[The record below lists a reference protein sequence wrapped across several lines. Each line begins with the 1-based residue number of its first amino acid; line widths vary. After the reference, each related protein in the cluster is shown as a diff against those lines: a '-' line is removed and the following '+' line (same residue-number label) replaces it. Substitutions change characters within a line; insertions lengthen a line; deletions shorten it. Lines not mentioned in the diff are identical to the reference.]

1 MDQIPLIFAVGW
13 LELIGTIAFVLFAI
27 GRALLDL
34 KKKPEPQPRGPRPR
48 GAAPAGQQPPRTLED
63 KLRNEV
69 EQFLRQVQGEEP
81 RPAQPKK
88 PVVVVQKPATIAPPR
103 ETRRESLQEHVARNI
118 STADVTQHMATLG
131 AEVGQ
136 ADEKMEA
143 HLIEKFQHQVG
154 ALEHRQKRPER
165 QVKQNTA
172 AAEFAKLL
180 RSPNGM
186 RQVII
191 ASEILRRPEI

>member
-1 MDQIPLIFAVGW
+1 MDQIPLIFAAGW
-13 LELIGTIAFVLFAI
+13 FELIGTIAFVLFAI

-34 KKKPEPQPRGPRPR
+34 KKKPEPPPRIPKPR
-48 GAAPAGQQPPRTLED
+48 GAAQAGQKPRGLED
-63 KLRNEV
+63 KLRTEV

-81 RPAQPKK
+81 RPIQPKK
-88 PVVVVQKPATIAPPR
+88 PVVVVQKPVTIAPAQV
-103 ETRRESLQEHVARNI
+103 TRHESFQERVTRNT

-143 HLIEKFQHQVG
+143 HLLEKFQHQIG

-172 AAEFAKLL
+172 AAEFAQLL

-191 ASEILRRPEI
+191 ASEILRRPEV